1 MGLLD
6 DDIIIDPLPS
16 LITRYLIDH
25 TKYINTKYIIGGGVI
40 GVKKYYK
47 CVNYLNPKMIQID
60 YDDQPDTWYLM
71 KRYTDDNVYI
81 TKWIEGQC
89 RYQLDMHV
97 LKHSGE
103 KHYTL
108 ITLKDILD
116 EFA

>member
-1 MGLLD
+1 MSLLD
-6 DDIIIDPLPS
+6 DNIIIDPIPS
-16 LITRYLIDH
+16 LITRYLIEH
-25 TKYINTKYIIGGGVI
+25 TNYIIGGCGVI

-47 CVNYLNPKMIQID
+47 CDDYLNPKMTRID

-71 KRYTDDNVYI
+71 KKYTDDNVYI

-97 LKHSGE
+97 LKHSRE
-103 KHYTL
+103 KHYTA
-108 ITLKDILD
+108 ITLKDVLD

>member
-1 MGLLD
+1 MSILD
-6 DDIIIDPLPS
+6 DNIIIDPIPS

-25 TKYINTKYIIGGGVI
+25 TNYITGRGGVI

-47 CVNYLNPKMIQID
+47 CEDYLNPKMIQID

-71 KRYTDDNVYI
+71 KRYTDDDVYI

-97 LKHSGE
+97 LKHTRE
-103 KHYTL
+103 KRYTL